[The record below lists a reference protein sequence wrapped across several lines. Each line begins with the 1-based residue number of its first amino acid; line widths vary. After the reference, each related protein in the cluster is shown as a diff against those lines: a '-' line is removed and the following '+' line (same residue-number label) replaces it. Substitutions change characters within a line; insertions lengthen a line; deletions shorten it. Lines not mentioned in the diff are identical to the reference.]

1 MIQETEGFPV
11 AEELTTLGLGGN
23 PEPPRPSAGNRPH
36 VEWPFLAP
44 TFLIPNSQN
53 FVESLKLALGGVE
66 VGREAYV
73 SLPH

>member
-44 TFLIPNSQN
+44 TFLIPNSE
-53 FVESLKLALGGVE
+53 FRIRHSPTFSKILSKASSSPLVV
-66 VGREAYV
+66 
-73 SLPH
+73 

>member
-44 TFLIPNSQN
+44 TFLIPNSEFRIHQSPT
-53 FVESLKLALGGVE
+53 FSKILSKASSSPLVV
-66 VGREAYV
+66 
-73 SLPH
+73 